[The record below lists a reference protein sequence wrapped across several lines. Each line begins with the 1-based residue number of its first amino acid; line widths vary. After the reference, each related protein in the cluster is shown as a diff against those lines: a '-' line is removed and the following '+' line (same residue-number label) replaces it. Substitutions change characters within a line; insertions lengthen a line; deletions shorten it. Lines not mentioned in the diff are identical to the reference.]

1 MTPERRLLLGRAALF
16 LRGALGLWLLINVTR
31 FALALSPESGE
42 VPVGGGWTLFW
53 PVLPLLAWVG
63 LFWALLPLSALLEA
77 RGRFLGLFAWLKE
90 DWKLGRSGLAID
102 AASFFG
108 LCIFGYIL
116 QKDWRALANPEG
128 DVVGMDATSYLS
140 NAIAVREGLWATYN
154 TDKRILHA
162 LLARSWAG
170 EGDIVSA
177 TQDISL
183 FSIAFLPALTYLLG
197 RSLLPRLPALLA
209 ALLLAL
215 NPTPWAF
222 ALQTTNYALFFATTT
237 LSLAT
242 LGWALARPGWLSCV
256 AAGLGGALCFC
267 TQEKAVVMLA
277 PVLLSGCAAMIP
289 DLWRADGRERGK
301 RLGAILL
308 GVGAAVLLTTLLA
321 PPRDY
326 TPFGSLIVNQ
336 RQELNREM
344 PYTWTSVK
352 NADAFTPTPI
362 SPYLPGSWRN
372 TDLEATLSAL
382 ITPPDTN
389 ALRLVDIV
397 VGNAARYTVELDTT
411 IPPLS
416 YRLQFNLRQLRQEL
430 TLLSDS
436 ALLLTALATLGLLL
450 GSPQRRPLLVFLALL
465 SAWGPLSLKYNL
477 RYFIH
482 LYPLLAVLW
491 VGGVWSLGG
500 LVGRWRLFLLP
511 PQLFLWGA
519 LALAFWNGKSTA
531 WLSPTL
537 PFPPPS
543 AKGIDDPGGNSL
555 ATKKT
560 AAWLAAQPDKV
571 TILDCA
577 PAQVWLYLSRDARV
591 PDFDGGFRCKQSLKG
606 DPPANT
612 WLVVSGHMEYRAPWH
627 PDPRVLLSTG
637 KWRLLSGWDPRF
649 GRLPADSPI
658 WTTSA
663 VLVLGPATP

>member
-1 MTPERRLLLGRAALF
+1 MTPERELLIRRLGLA
-16 LRGALGLWLLINVTR
+16 LRGGLGLWLLINAAR
-31 FALALSPESGE
+31 FALALPPESGE
-42 VPVGGGWTLFW
+42 VSIGGGWKLFW
-53 PVLPLLAWVG
+53 PVLPLLAWYG
-63 LFWALLPLSALLEA
+63 FFWALAALGGFLEA
-77 RGRFLGLFAWLKE
+77 RGQLSSVWTWLKGG
-90 DWKLGRSGLAID
+90 WKLGKLGMVLDGSLLL
-102 AASFFG
+102 G
-108 LCIFGYIL
+108 LCILGYTL

-128 DVVGMDATSYLS
+128 TVVGMDATSYLS

-162 LLARSWAG
+162 LLARIWAG
-170 EGDIVSA
+170 EGDIVAA

-183 FSIAFLPALTYLLG
+183 FAIAILPALTYLLG
-197 RSLLPRLPALLA
+197 RSFLPRLPSLMA
-209 ALLLAL
+209 AVLLAL
-215 NPTPWAF
+215 NPIPWAF

-242 LGWALARPGWLSCV
+242 LGWALARPGWLSFL
-256 AAGLGGALCFC
+256 AAGLGGSLCFC

-277 PVLLSGCAAMIP
+277 PVLVAGLVGMIP
-289 DLWRADGRERGK
+289 NFWRADGRERG
-301 RLGAILL
+301 RRFGALLLGLGSAILL
-308 GVGAAVLLTTLLA
+308 TYALA

-344 PYTWTSVK
+344 PYTWPAVK

-372 TDLEATLSAL
+372 TDLEATLAGL

-411 IPPLS
+411 IPPLD
-416 YRLQFNLRQLRQEL
+416 YRLSFNLRQLRQEL
-430 TLLSDS
+430 SLLWDS
-436 ALLLTALATLGLLL
+436 GILLTGVALLGLLL
-450 GSPQRRPLLVFLALL
+450 GSRQRLPLVVFFALL

-477 RYFIH
+477 RYFVH
-482 LYPLLAVLW
+482 LYPLIAVLW
-491 VGGVWSLGG
+491 VGGLWRLGG
-500 LVGRWRLFLLP
+500 LPGRWRLFLLP

-519 LALAFWNGKSTA
+519 LALCFWRGAATA
-531 WLSPTL
+531 WLDPAI

-555 ATKKT
+555 ATKKV
-560 AAWLAAQPDKV
+560 AAWLAAQPETV

-577 PAQVWLYLSRDARV
+577 PAQVWLYLSRDSRV
-591 PDFDGGFRCKQSLKG
+591 PDFDGGFRCKKALKG
-606 DPPANT
+606 DPPEKT
-612 WLVVSGHMEYRAPWH
+612 WVVVSGHMEYRAPWH
-627 PDPRVLLSTG
+627 PDPRILLSSG

-649 GRLPADSPI
+649 GELPPNSPI
-658 WTTSA
+658 WTSSA
-663 VLVLGPATP
+663 VLVLGPTEP